1 MEQDLEA
8 DKRPESFSQLQ
19 MSQHLVAWSKVCE
32 EVWKRQPKH
41 IENHLWYS
49 ITAYEHIDAFP
60 IMKSQTAWSSK
71 DASDQV
77 SGTYFSSDWLWLVD
91 LEGENTLT
99 CMDLGKMS
107 SWSDTIFLYSFPSR
121 VHMFM
126 DVPMILQVFLV
137 WLVDALWKL
146 PKLTPMLFRISLASP
161 GDHTGQVSL
170 EQLVE
175 VRMRF
180 CVSGGAI
187 WSIQRDVGVL

>member
-41 IENHLWYS
+41 IENHLKYS
-49 ITAYEHIDAFP
+49 ITAYVHIDAFP

-91 LEGENTLT
+91 LEAENTLT

-107 SWSDTIFLYSFPSR
+107 SWSDTIFLHSFPGR
-121 VHMFM
+121 VFTCSWMF
-126 DVPMILQVFLV
+126 VWFCKFFLYGLWTPCESCQSWPQCFSASASQAQVTIQVKWV
-137 WLVDALWKL
+137 W
-146 PKLTPMLFRISLASP
+146 SN
-161 GDHTGQVSL
+161 
-170 EQLVE
+170 
-175 VRMRF
+175 
-180 CVSGGAI
+180 
-187 WSIQRDVGVL
+187 